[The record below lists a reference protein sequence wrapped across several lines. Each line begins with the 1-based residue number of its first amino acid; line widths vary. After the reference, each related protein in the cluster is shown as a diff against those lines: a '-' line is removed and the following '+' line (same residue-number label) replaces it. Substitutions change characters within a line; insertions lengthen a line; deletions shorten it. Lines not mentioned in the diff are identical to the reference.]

1 MNITIKTHTT
11 NSSHTHKTAV
21 KYHTNVT
28 QRVLRAHCEWGNSS
42 VNGKKL
48 LSKNSS
54 LYHFEIWNREQIT
67 TPQKQNKK
75 KLSILQQQEENILT
89 FKWQKKMFF
98 ISRAVHCKSKKHTH
112 REWSPV
118 VQSVWKLRLRLCDR
132 PRNRAHNYNNQTI
145 NYFKLKNTLR
155 KHRNQWKKNF
165 FVV

>member
-89 FKWQKKMFF
+89 FKWQKKCFSF
-98 ISRAVHCKSKKHTH
+98 L
-112 REWSPV
+112 E
-118 VQSVWKLRLRLCDR
+118 LCTVK
-132 PRNRAHNYNNQTI
+132 A
-145 NYFKLKNTLR
+145 KNTHTVNGLPSCR
-155 KHRNQWKKNF
+155 VCENCVCVCATDRETARIIIIIKQ
-165 FVV
+165 